1 MATWRYHKDRIGNHR
16 LHPETLMLGYGYEPA
31 LSEGAVKAPVFL
43 TSTFVF
49 RSAEEGQDFFDYVS
63 AAAPRPQETRPALSI
78 HGSIIPTTR
87 LSKIASR
94 SSRKQRQASS
104 FPAECPPSPRLC
116 SHTYVRVT

>member
-49 RSAEEGQDFFDYVS
+49 RSAEEGQD
-63 AAAPRPQETRPALSI
+63 LSLI
-78 HGSIIPTTR
+78 HI
-87 LSKIASR
+87 
-94 SSRKQRQASS
+94 
-104 FPAECPPSPRLC
+104 
-116 SHTYVRVT
+116 